1 MPFIDNHFGGFAPAN
16 GYIVEFADTATACA
30 VFAPDFLDQISA
42 NLNMNNA
49 RDLFICELF
58 FFKLHVHVRFYL
70 IQI

>member
-1 MPFIDNHFGGFAPAN
+1 MASELKECSSTDHNNAVIDNHFGG
-16 GYIVEFADTATACA
+16 CA

-42 NLNMNNA
+42 NLNMNNS